1 MTDDTERDG
10 PGGPLAGLLV
20 ADFSRILA
28 GPYATM
34 LLADLGADVV
44 KVEHP
49 ERGDDTR
56 AWGPPWAG
64 DQSAY
69 YLALNRGKRSLAV
82 DLKDPDGL
90 AAVRT
95 LCARADVVV
104 QNFRPGTAE
113 RLGLGYADVA
123 ADNPGVVYCSISG
136 FGPGHLRPDRPGFD
150 VVIQGESGLMSTT
163 GTPEGGPTK
172 IGIPLADVLTGLN
185 ATTAVCAALVRRAT
199 TGRGEHI
206 HVSLLNSALSALVQ
220 VGQSALVTGA
230 EPERVGHAHP
240 SIVPYQTFP
249 TADGDIIIAAGN
261 DALYRALCTVVERPD
276 LAEDPRFRRNA
287 DRVAHRDILVA
298 ELTAALAK
306 RSAEEWTAL
315 LSDAGVPVGKVR
327 GVAEA
332 LRTADASGDEAIMT
346 VDHPVLG
353 AVELIRPGFRFTGAA
368 PQHGPAVLPPPLLG
382 QHSVEVLR
390 ELGLSEERITA
401 LVERGTV
408 VQHPVH

>member
-1 MTDDTERDG
+1 M
-10 PGGPLAGLLV
+10 
-20 ADFSRILA
+20 
-28 GPYATM
+28 
-34 LLADLGADVV
+34 
-44 KVEHP
+44 
-49 ERGDDTR
+49 
-56 AWGPPWAG
+56 GPPWAG
-64 DQSAY
+64 DQSAD

-172 IGIPLADVLTGLN
+172 IGIPPDVLTGLN

-240 SIVPYQTFP
+240 SIVPNHVSHC
-249 TADGDIIIAAGN
+249 DGDIIIAAGN

-315 LSDAGVPVGKVR
+315 LSDAGVPGGKVR

-332 LRTADASGDEAIMT
+332 LRTADASGDEATMT

-353 AVELIRPGFRFTGAA
+353 AVELIRPGFRLNGRSPAA
-368 PQHGPAVLPPPLLG
+368 RSCRAASPRCWG
-382 QHSVEVLR
+382 QHSVKSSASSRLVGGAHHRPGGARHCRPAPRPLTAPF
-390 ELGLSEERITA
+390 GQSVPCCSLSCPNVWRS
-401 LVERGTV
+401 
-408 VQHPVH
+408 

>member
-1 MTDDTERDG
+1 VTA
-10 PGGPLAGLLV
+10 PPAPSSAPLSGMLV
-20 ADFSRILA
+20 ADLSRVLA

-332 LRTADASGDEAIMT
+332 LRTADASGDEATMT

>member
-1 MTDDTERDG
+1 MTA
-10 PGGPLAGLLV
+10 PPAPSSAPLSGMLV
-20 ADFSRILA
+20 ADLSRVLA

-95 LCARADVVV
+95 CVRGPTWSCRTSGLARPNGWAWGMPTWPPTT
-104 QNFRPGTAE
+104 PGW
-113 RLGLGYADVA
+113 
-123 ADNPGVVYCSISG
+123 VYCSISG

-332 LRTADASGDEAIMT
+332 LRTADASGDEATMT

>member
-1 MTDDTERDG
+1 L
-10 PGGPLAGLLV
+10 PGEADRLV
-20 ADFSRILA
+20 LGYSDFA
-28 GPYATM
+28 
-34 LLADLGADVV
+34 
-44 KVEHP
+44 
-49 ERGDDTR
+49 
-56 AWGPPWAG
+56 
-64 DQSAY
+64 AY
-69 YLALNRGKRSLAV
+69 Y
-82 DLKDPDGL
+82 PGL
-90 AAVRT
+90 V
-95 LCARADVVV
+95 C
-104 QNFRPGTAE
+104 
-113 RLGLGYADVA
+113 
-123 ADNPGVVYCSISG
+123 CSISG

-306 RSAEEWTAL
+306 RSAEEW
-315 LSDAGVPVGKVR
+315 
-327 GVAEA
+327 
-332 LRTADASGDEAIMT
+332 
-346 VDHPVLG
+346 
-353 AVELIRPGFRFTGAA
+353 
-368 PQHGPAVLPPPLLG
+368 
-382 QHSVEVLR
+382 
-390 ELGLSEERITA
+390 
-401 LVERGTV
+401 
-408 VQHPVH
+408 

>member
-1 MTDDTERDG
+1 MTA
-10 PGGPLAGLLV
+10 PPAPSSAPLSGMLV
-20 ADFSRILA
+20 ADLSRVLA

-163 GTPEGGPTK
+163 GTPEGGPNK

-332 LRTADASGDEAIMT
+332 LRTADASGDEATMT

>member
-1 MTDDTERDG
+1 MTA
-10 PGGPLAGLLV
+10 PPAPSSAPLSGMLV
-20 ADFSRILA
+20 ADLSRVLA

-332 LRTADASGDEAIMT
+332 LRTADASGDEATMT

>member
-1 MTDDTERDG
+1 MTA
-10 PGGPLAGLLV
+10 PPAPSSAPLSGMLV
-20 ADFSRILA
+20 ADLSRVLA

-90 AAVRT
+90 AAVQT

-332 LRTADASGDEAIMT
+332 LRTADASGDEATMT

>member
-1 MTDDTERDG
+1 M
-10 PGGPLAGLLV
+10 
-20 ADFSRILA
+20 
-28 GPYATM
+28 
-34 LLADLGADVV
+34 
-44 KVEHP
+44 EHP

-90 AAVRT
+90 AAVRA

-261 DALYRALCTVVERPD
+261 DALYRALCTVVERP
-276 LAEDPRFRRNA
+276 
-287 DRVAHRDILVA
+287 
-298 ELTAALAK
+298 TC
-306 RSAEEWTAL
+306 
-315 LSDAGVPVGKVR
+315 
-327 GVAEA
+327 
-332 LRTADASGDEAIMT
+332 
-346 VDHPVLG
+346 
-353 AVELIRPGFRFTGAA
+353 
-368 PQHGPAVLPPPLLG
+368 
-382 QHSVEVLR
+382 
-390 ELGLSEERITA
+390 
-401 LVERGTV
+401 
-408 VQHPVH
+408 

>member
-1 MTDDTERDG
+1 MTA
-10 PGGPLAGLLV
+10 PPAPSSAPLSGMLV
-20 ADFSRILA
+20 ADLSRILA

-332 LRTADASGDEAIMT
+332 LRTADASGDEATMT

>member
-1 MTDDTERDG
+1 MTA
-10 PGGPLAGLLV
+10 PPAPSSAPLSGMLV
-20 ADFSRILA
+20 ADLSRVLA

-49 ERGDDTR
+49 KRGDDTR

-306 RSAEEWTAL
+306 RSAEVWTAL

-332 LRTADASGDEAIMT
+332 LRTADASGDEATMT

>member
-1 MTDDTERDG
+1 M
-10 PGGPLAGLLV
+10 LV
-20 ADFSRILA
+20 ADLSRVLA

-150 VVIQGESGLMSTT
+150 VVIQGESGLM
-163 GTPEGGPTK
+163 
-172 IGIPLADVLTGLN
+172 
-185 ATTAVCAALVRRAT
+185 
-199 TGRGEHI
+199 
-206 HVSLLNSALSALVQ
+206 
-220 VGQSALVTGA
+220 
-230 EPERVGHAHP
+230 
-240 SIVPYQTFP
+240 
-249 TADGDIIIAAGN
+249 
-261 DALYRALCTVVERPD
+261 
-276 LAEDPRFRRNA
+276 
-287 DRVAHRDILVA
+287 
-298 ELTAALAK
+298 
-306 RSAEEWTAL
+306 
-315 LSDAGVPVGKVR
+315 
-327 GVAEA
+327 
-332 LRTADASGDEAIMT
+332 
-346 VDHPVLG
+346 
-353 AVELIRPGFRFTGAA
+353 
-368 PQHGPAVLPPPLLG
+368 
-382 QHSVEVLR
+382 
-390 ELGLSEERITA
+390 
-401 LVERGTV
+401 
-408 VQHPVH
+408 

>member
-1 MTDDTERDG
+1 M
-10 PGGPLAGLLV
+10 LV
-20 ADFSRILA
+20 ADLSRVLA

-332 LRTADASGDEAIMT
+332 LRTADASGDEATMT